1 MEKDT
6 KYFVKYKIRP
16 TVAMPYSHVLGN
28 RTTCFTITCRD
39 EKEAMHHGNVM
50 NYDNVKYLRI
60 FSKTYV
66 KLFNVR
72 IPVKKTIL
80 FTGNIK

>member
-1 MEKDT
+1 MEKET

-16 TVAMPYSHVLGN
+16 TITIPFQYILGN
-28 RTTCFTITCRD
+28 RTHSFTITCQNK
-39 EKEAMHHGNVM
+39 KEALNQGNVM

-60 FSKTYV
+60 FSKTYIN
-66 KLFNVR
+66 LFNIY

-80 FTGNIK
+80 FSGNIK

>member
-6 KYFVKYKIRP
+6 RYFVKYKIRP
-16 TVAMPYSHVLGN
+16 TIAIPYRYILGD
-28 RTTCFTITCRD
+28 RTQCYTITCRD
-39 EKEAMHHGNVM
+39 EKEAMAHGNVM
-50 NYDNVKYLRI
+50 NYDNVKYLQI

-66 KLFNVR
+66 KLFNIH

-80 FTGNIK
+80 FTSNIK

>member
-6 KYFVKYKIRP
+6 RYFVKYKIRP
-16 TVAMPYSHVLGN
+16 TMAIPYRYILGD
-28 RTTCFTITCRD
+28 RTQCYTITCRD
-39 EKEAMHHGNVM
+39 EKEAMAHGNVM
-50 NYDNVKYLRI
+50 NYDNVKYLQI

-66 KLFNVR
+66 KLFNIH

-80 FTGNIK
+80 FTSNIK

>member
-6 KYFVKYKIRP
+6 RYFVKYKIRP
-16 TVAMPYSHVLGN
+16 TITIPYQYILGN
-28 RTTCFTITCRD
+28 RTQCFTITCWD
-39 EKEAMHHGNVM
+39 EKEAMTHGNVM
-50 NYDNVKYLRI
+50 NYDNVRYLRI

>member
-6 KYFVKYKIRP
+6 RYFVKYKIRP
-16 TVAMPYSHVLGN
+16 TISILYQYILGD
-28 RTTCFTITCRD
+28 RTQCYTITCRD
-39 EKEAMHHGNVM
+39 EKEAMIHGNVM
-50 NYDNVKYLRI
+50 NYDNVKYLQI

-66 KLFNVR
+66 KLFSIY

-80 FTGNIK
+80 FTSNIK